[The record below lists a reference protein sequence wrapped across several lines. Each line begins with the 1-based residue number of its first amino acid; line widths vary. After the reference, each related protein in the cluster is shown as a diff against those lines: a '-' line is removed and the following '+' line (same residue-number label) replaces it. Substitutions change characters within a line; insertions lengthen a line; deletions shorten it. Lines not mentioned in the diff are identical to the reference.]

1 VKTKR
6 GRRVQGA
13 PKRPASSLRIR
24 VRRPKGNGKDP
35 IQHGKTSEE
44 LSYIEKSDK
53 PSAAVGKWR
62 GKRRKGTLT
71 EERTVAELNKTQA
84 PIARA
89 Q

>member
-1 VKTKR
+1 MEWEGSYPTRKNKD
-6 GRRVQGA
+6 
-13 PKRPASSLRIR
+13 RPR
-24 VRRPKGNGKDP
+24 
-35 IQHGKTSEE
+35 
-44 LSYIEKSDK
+44 SYHTYLEKSDK